1 MALRGIELL
10 GSDVLRT
17 PGEEIVQVDDE
28 VRTLIDDMFET
39 MRAAEG
45 IGLAAP
51 QVGVSR
57 RVLVVDL
64 HDEEMPPLALVNPRV
79 VRSSRERERAEEGC
93 LSVPGVVA
101 VVERPSSVTVEA
113 LDSDGAPLRI
123 EADDL
128 LARCIQHEVDHLDG
142 ILFFDR
148 VGALK
153 RDMLVRKW
161 RKLQKAAA
169 K

>member
-1 MALRGIELL
+1 MALREIELL
-10 GSDVLRT
+10 GSHVLRT

-39 MRAAEG
+39 MRTAEG

-64 HDEEMPPLALVNPRV
+64 HDEETPPLALVNPRV
-79 VRSSRERERAEEGC
+79 VESSRQRERAEEGC

-113 LDSDGAPLRI
+113 LDRDGAPVRI
-123 EADDL
+123 EAEDL
-128 LARCIQHEVDHLDG
+128 LARCLLHEVDHLDG
-142 ILFFDR
+142 VLFLDR

>member
-1 MALRGIELL
+1 MALREIELL

-17 PGEEIVQVDDE
+17 PGEEVAEIDDE
-28 VRTLIDDMFET
+28 VRALIDDMFET
-39 MRAAEG
+39 MRTAEG

-64 HDEEMPPLALVNPRV
+64 HDEETPPLALVNPRV
-79 VRSSRERERAEEGC
+79 VESSRQRERAEEGC

-113 LDSDGAPLRI
+113 LDRDGAPVRI
-123 EADDL
+123 EAEDL
-128 LARCIQHEVDHLDG
+128 LARCLLHEVDHLDG
-142 ILFFDR
+142 VLFLDR

-161 RKLQKAAA
+161 RKLQKAA

>member
-1 MALRGIELL
+1 MAVLPIELL

-17 PGEEIVQVDDE
+17 PGEEVARVDDE
-28 VRTLIDDMFET
+28 VRALIDDMFET
-39 MRAAEG
+39 LRDAEG

-64 HDEEMPPLALVNPRV
+64 HDEQTAPLALVNPRV
-79 VRSSRERERAEEGC
+79 VASSKERQRAEEGC
-93 LSVPGVVA
+93 LSVPGLVA
-101 VVERPSSVTVEA
+101 AVERHSTVTVEA
-113 LDSDGAPLRI
+113 LDRDGSSVRI
-123 EADDL
+123 EADEL
-128 LARCIQHEVDHLDG
+128 LARCLQHEVDHLDG
-142 ILFFDR
+142 VLFLDR

>member
-1 MALRGIELL
+1 VALREIELL

-79 VRSSRERERAEEGC
+79 VESSRARERAEEGC

-113 LDSDGAPLRI
+113 LDRDGAPLRI

-142 ILFFDR
+142 VLFLDR